1 MQAPSL
7 AQRIKY
13 ERARRSFA
21 EFARQAWPFVES
33 NDLEWNWHLDVIAD
47 HLEAVKR
54 GEIRRLLVNMPPRCL
69 KSTFINVLWPTWMW
83 GDLPHFKYLTSSY
96 ADELSVRDNV
106 KSRDLILTPWYQGYL
121 RHMELEGHGE
131 VWRLKGDQNVKSRYE
146 NNRGGHRIATSVGG
160 SATGDGGDAVM
171 VDEAGVEIELAAL
184 GYTIVRPETSSAAE
198 LIRLFAEADLVEE
211 PLHSR
216 PVAHVDAAVRGAVVA
231 VGGEVGGVVHR
242 LPAGEEHRERHRR
255 AVEVRDVVARLAV
268 DRERALAGRELEIG
282 RAHV

>member
-121 RHMELEGHGE
+121 
-131 VWRLKGDQNVKSRYE
+131 Q
-146 NNRGGHRIATSVGG
+146 
-160 SATGDGGDAVM
+160 
-171 VDEAGVEIELAAL
+171 
-184 GYTIVRPETSSAAE
+184 
-198 LIRLFAEADLVEE
+198 
-211 PLHSR
+211 
-216 PVAHVDAAVRGAVVA
+216 
-231 VGGEVGGVVHR
+231 
-242 LPAGEEHRERHRR
+242 
-255 AVEVRDVVARLAV
+255 
-268 DRERALAGRELEIG
+268 IG